1 MRRNWFAVLI
11 AAIMTSALLVGGCSR
26 EDMVTKEAALEI
38 ARKAFVA
45 DQGDRIREFKMSDS
59 AVDSDDGYWRFF
71 AQGTGEYARPGYHAT
86 IEVDKKTGQATV
98 IMGE

>member
-1 MRRNWFAVLI
+1 MRRNWFVALI
-11 AAIMTSALLVGGCSR
+11 AAILTSALLDGGCSR

-38 ARKAFVA
+38 ARKSFA
-45 DQGDRIREFKMSDS
+45 DSHGDEIREFKISDS
-59 AVDSDDGYWRFF
+59 ALDSDDGYWRFF

-86 IEVDKKTGQATV
+86 IEVDRNTGQATV